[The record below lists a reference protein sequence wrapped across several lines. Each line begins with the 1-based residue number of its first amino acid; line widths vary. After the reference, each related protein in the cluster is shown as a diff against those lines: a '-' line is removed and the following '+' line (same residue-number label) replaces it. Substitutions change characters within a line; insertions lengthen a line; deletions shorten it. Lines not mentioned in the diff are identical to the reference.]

1 MIYKQ
6 FQKVQIEIPPRKR
19 KKKQF
24 DNKIGYIK
32 HEFTEGAIVVFDDGQ
47 REIFLHNELRQISP

>member
-6 FQKVQIEIPPRKR
+6 FQKVQIKLSPRKR

-24 DNKIGYIK
+24 DNKVGSVK
-32 HEFTEGAIVVFDDGQ
+32 HEFTGGAIVEFDDGQ
-47 REIFLHNELRQISP
+47 REIFWHSELHQTSS